1 MGTEDATAV
10 EVAEGEV
17 TTELLEDQVWSLQT
31 LFSFRLFTTGLFL
44 YVQGY
49 LKIIALF
56 VFFEK

>member
-44 YVQGY
+44 YVQGC
-49 LKIIALF
+49 LF
-56 VFFEK
+56 FFEK